1 MKKQYAIFLVF
12 IICAAMVGS
21 STLVIVLN
29 MPIIAQTSQKLQ
41 AEAGQP
47 AEPNQAI
54 ETQTASSQASQSPK
68 VVAMEPSNQN
78 LAPMSTEFTPAEKE
92 QIAQMLNDLGVQ
104 DKDISSDTIKNFQSQ
119 NSLNPTGNMDANTLN
134 EIIRQLALVKAQAA
148 MGT

>member
-1 MKKQYAIFLVF
+1 MKKQYAIFLVL

-29 MPIIAQTSQKLQ
+29 MPIIAQASQRLQ

-47 AEPNQAI
+47 SESNQAI
-54 ETQTASSQASQSPK
+54 DTQTAPGQASQNPK

-78 LAPMSTEFTPAEKE
+78 SAPMSTEFTPAEKE

-119 NSLNPTGNMDANTLN
+119 NSLSPTGNMDANTLN
-134 EIIRQLALVKAQAA
+134 EIIRQLSLVKAQAA

>member
-1 MKKQYAIFLVF
+1 MKKQYAIFLVL

-41 AEAGQP
+41 AEACQP
-47 AEPNQAI
+47 AALNQAA
-54 ETQTASSQASQSPK
+54 EAKTASHQASPSSK
-68 VVAMEPSNQN
+68 IVAMELSNKDSVP
-78 LAPMSTEFTPAEKE
+78 LSTEFTPAERE
-92 QIAQMLNDLGVQ
+92 QIAQMLIDLGVQ
-104 DKDISSDTIKNFQSQ
+104 DKNISSDTIKNFQSQ
-119 NSLNPTGNMDANTLN
+119 NSLDPTGNIDANTLN